1 MFYRGMV
8 YLWVEVK
15 YITSVL
21 YDVFMLLTLVT
32 WAIGNLWLFKSTVIS
47 AQVLR
52 GKKSLYLIENGITE
66 VWDVCVGGSIR

>member
-32 WAIGNLWLFKSTVIS
+32 WAIGNLWLFKSTGIS
-47 AQVLR
+47 VQVLR
-52 GKKSLYLIENGITE
+52 GKRVSTSLRMGLLKYGMS
-66 VWDVCVGGSIR
+66 V